1 MEDERMQATAVAE
14 NKSHDVLNAAY
25 KGYSDGSIDF
35 IGDKALALTGYS
47 TDVFNSREKKWTD
60 LVLEEDQ
67 ESMHQAFREALKTDK
82 TYMREYRI
90 RHKQGNV
97 IWIQEWAQIVC
108 DEDDKID
115 YVSGIVVDVTG
126 QKQIEEEKLKAEQLT
141 GKYLVFNLAAGEYGI
156 DISQIKEIIGMM
168 PITKVPQTPKFVK
181 GVVNLRGK
189 VIPVIDLRLR
199 FGIEAADYTERTCII
214 VVEIEGTSGIIQIG
228 ILVDSVSE
236 VLSIY
241 GRDVDD
247 TPTFGAKLNM
257 DYILGMAKMEN
268 NVKILLDID
277 QVLSTEVVS
286 ALEKAS

>member
-1 MEDERMQATAVAE
+1 MQVATVTE

-35 IGDKALALTGYS
+35 IGDKARVLTGYS
-47 TDVFNSREKKWTD
+47 TDVFNTREKKWTD
-60 LVLEEDQ
+60 LVFEEDQ
-67 ESMHQAFREALKTDK
+67 ASMQQAFREALKTDK

-90 RHKQGNV
+90 RHKQGNL

-115 YVSGIVVDVTG
+115 YVSGIIVDVTK
-126 QKQIEEEKLKAEQLT
+126 QKQIEEEKLKAAQLT
-141 GKYLVFNLAAGEYGI
+141 GKYLIFNLAAGEYGI
-156 DISQIKEIIGMM
+156 DISQVKEIIGMM
-168 PITKVPQTPKFVK
+168 SITKVPQTPKFVK

-189 VIPVIDLRLR
+189 VIPVVDLRLR
-199 FGIEAADYTERTCII
+199 FGIEATVYTERTCII

-236 VLSIY
+236 VLNIY
-241 GRDVDD
+241 GRDIDD

-257 DYILGMAKMEN
+257 DYILGMAKMEDD
-268 NVKILLDID
+268 VKILLDIG
-277 QVLSTEVVS
+277 QVLSTEEIS
-286 ALEKAS
+286 ALEKAN